1 VFGVEGEEMLESLR
15 VKNLALIDET
25 EVCFSKGLNILTGE
39 TGAGKSLVIG
49 SVKLALGGKAD
60 RSFIRNGADHA
71 LVELVFSVTKEQE
84 KALKELEV
92 YPEDGMLSIQRRI
105 MPAKS
110 VCRINGEMI
119 GSQTLREAAGILLDI
134 HGQHDNQSLL
144 KKQKHLGILDAY
156 CAKELGEEPKSVK
169 EQYLTLKAL
178 EEELVEAESL
188 EKDSGKEIALAEFE
202 CKEIE
207 EAGIKPGED
216 EMLEAKFR
224 KMNHARKIGEAVK
237 NAASCIGGLD
247 MENASTMTDRAL
259 RELHSVTEYDAAFAD
274 MTEELQAAREIL
286 NDVNHDLIRYMDGI
300 EFSETDYM
308 ETESRLNLINRLKD
322 KYGQTLEEIQK
333 YQEER
338 TAFLEKVQ
346 DISAYRDK
354 LKNDIERQ
362 RQVFLT
368 HAKKVSD
375 IRKKRA
381 AVLEKEISRALVELN
396 FLQVEFRIRIETDEN
411 RAGITGM
418 DDVEFVI
425 SLNPGEKPRSLGDV
439 ASGGELSRIMLAL
452 KTVFAKQ
459 DQIQTL
465 IFDEIDAGISGKTA
479 WKVSEKLAVLGRDH
493 QVICITHLPQI
504 AAMADSHF
512 LIQKSA
518 NENQTTTELI
528 TLERD
533 EMIRE
538 LARMLGGEELT
549 EAVINNAAE
558 LKKMADETKQY

>member
-1 VFGVEGEEMLESLR
+1 MLDSLR

-25 EVCFSKGLNILTGE
+25 EVCFTKGLNILTGE

-60 RSFIRNGADHA
+60 KSFIRNGADHA
-71 LVELVFSVTKEQE
+71 LVELVFSVTEDQR
-84 KALKELEV
+84 KALEELEV

-105 MPAKS
+105 MPTKS
-110 VCRINGEMI
+110 VCRINGEMV

-156 CAKELGEEPKSVK
+156 CAKELGEEPGLVK
-169 EQYLTLKAL
+169 EHYAALKAL
-178 EEELVEAESL
+178 EEELQEAESL
-188 EKDSGKEIALAEFE
+188 EKGSTKEISLAEFE

-207 EAGIKPGED
+207 EAGLKPGED
-216 EMLEAKFR
+216 EALETKYR
-224 KMNHARKIGEAVK
+224 KMNNARRIGEAVK
-237 NAASCIGGLD
+237 NAAGCIGGLD

-259 RELHSVTEYDAAFAD
+259 RELHSVTEYDPVF
-274 MTEELQAAREIL
+274 EEMAENLQAAQEIL
-286 NDVNHDLIRYMDGI
+286 KDVSHSLVRYMDGM
-300 EFSETDYM
+300 EFSEADYI
-308 ETESRLNLINRLKD
+308 ETESRLNLINHLKD
-322 KYGQTLEEIQK
+322 KYGQTLEEVQR
-333 YQEER
+333 YLEER
-338 TAFLEKVQ
+338 TAFLEKIQ
-346 DISAYRDK
+346 DISAYREK
-354 LKNDIERQ
+354 LKNDLERQ
-362 RQVFLT
+362 RTVFLK
-368 HAKKVSD
+368 HAKKVSE

-381 AVLEKEISRALVELN
+381 AVLEKEISQALVELN
-396 FLQVEFRIRIETDEN
+396 FLQVEFHIEIKTGEE

-425 SLNPGEKPRSLGDV
+425 SLNPGEKPRSLGEV

-452 KTVFAKQ
+452 KTVLAKQ
-459 DQIQTL
+459 DRIQTL

-512 LIQKSA
+512 LIRKSA
-518 NENQTTTELI
+518 IENQTTTELV
-528 TLERD
+528 TLERED
-533 EMIRE
+533 MIKE

-549 EAVINNAAE
+549 EAVMNNAAE

>member
-1 VFGVEGEEMLESLR
+1 MLESLR